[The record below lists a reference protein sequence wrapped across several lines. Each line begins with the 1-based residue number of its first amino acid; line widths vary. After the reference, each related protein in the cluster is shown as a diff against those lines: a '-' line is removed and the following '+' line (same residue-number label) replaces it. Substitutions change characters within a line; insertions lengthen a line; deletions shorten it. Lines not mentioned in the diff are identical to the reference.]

1 MIESTS
7 PLPIAVV
14 IPCYNSKDWIV
25 RTISSVLSQ
34 GYPNLRLIVVDDGS
48 TDGSAEKVLAFGDRV
63 TLLTGPNQGPCHA
76 RNKGMRIALKGGAT
90 HILFLDADD
99 LLEGQMLDGA
109 ASVATDTGADIVL
122 SDMHRLDD
130 QGVRHERFIYSDI
143 VRPEQ
148 FFEGWMSARHFA
160 PASIL
165 WKISFVEKI
174 GGWDESITHADDTD
188 ICLRA
193 MFYDP
198 LIMKNDQG
206 AAIYVSINPDSLSR
220 KDSRRS
226 VDSRLRVMAGLIERA
241 KGTSM
246 EPFLPLLHARLH
258 TIARTAF
265 RIKELDLGRQALLLL
280 KLAGY
285 REVPGTWQHRL
296 VTRLIG
302 LEAKVRI
309 WGS

>member
-1 MIESTS
+1 MVVSAS
-7 PLPIAVV
+7 SLHLAVV
-14 IPCYNSKDWIV
+14 IPCYNSQAWV
-25 RTISSVLSQ
+25 GRTIYSVLEQ
-34 GYPNLRLIVVDDGS
+34 GYPDLRLIVVDDGS
-48 TDGSAEKVLAFGDRV
+48 TDGSAQQVLAFGDRV
-63 TLLTGPNQGPCHA
+63 NLLTGPNRGPCHA
-76 RNKGMRIALKGGAT
+76 RNKGMRVAIEGEAT

-99 LLEGQMLDGA
+99 ILEGQMLAGA
-109 ASVATDTGADIVL
+109 ARVASSSGADIVL

-130 QGVRHERFIYSDI
+130 QGVRHERFIYSGR

-165 WKISFVEKI
+165 WKISFLEKV

-193 MFYDP
+193 MFHDP

-206 AAIYVSINPDSLSR
+206 AALYVSINPNSLSR
-220 KDSRRS
+220 RESRRS
-226 VDSRLRVMAGLIERA
+226 VDSRLRVMAGLIRRA
-241 KGTSM
+241 KGSPM
-246 EPFLPLLHARLH
+246 EPSLPLLHARLH

-265 RIKELDLGRQALLLL
+265 KIGEPDLGRQALLLL
-280 KLAGY
+280 NQAGY

-296 VTRLIG
+296 ITRLVG
-302 LEAKVRI
+302 LETKVRI

>member
-1 MIESTS
+1 MTASTS
-7 PLPIAVV
+7 PLHIAVV
-14 IPCYNSKDWIV
+14 IPCYNSQEWIG
-25 RTISSVLSQ
+25 RTILSVLGQ
-34 GYPNLRLIVVDDGS
+34 DYPNLRLIVVDDGS
-48 TDGSAEKVLAFGDRV
+48 TDASAEKVLAFGDRV
-63 TLLTGPNQGPCHA
+63 SMLTGPNRGPCHA
-76 RNKGMRIALKGGAT
+76 RNKGMRHAIEGGAT

-99 LLEGQMLDGA
+99 ILEGQMLAGA
-109 ASVATDTGADIVL
+109 ARVASNFGADIVL
-122 SDMHRLDD
+122 SNMHCLDN
-130 QGVRHERFIYSDI
+130 QGVRHERFIYSGI

-160 PASIL
+160 PASVL

-193 MFYDP
+193 TFYDP

-206 AAIYVSINPDSLSR
+206 AAIYVSINANSLSR
-220 KDSRRS
+220 KDSHRS

-241 KGTSM
+241 KGSPM
-246 EPFLPLLHARLH
+246 EPFLPLLYARLH

-265 RIKELDLGRQALLLL
+265 RIKEPDLGRQALLLL
-280 KLAGY
+280 NQAGY
-285 REVPGTWQHRL
+285 CEVPGTWLHRL
-296 VTRLIG
+296 VTRLVG
-302 LEAKVRI
+302 LETKVRI